1 MLYIIGSLACFYLLN
16 GLYYF
21 IGILKLLKR
30 SQHKINISNDNTPF
44 VTIILSARNEADSIG
59 KCLECLVKQTYPSSR
74 YEIIPVNDAS
84 EDQTMEII
92 NDYML
97 KNDRVKP
104 INIKPGQRQKQG
116 KINAIDKGILNA
128 KGEIIITT
136 DADTWMG
143 TEWISKMVGSFDNT
157 TGFVLGI
164 TLDQISNNPVHAFQ
178 ALDGI
183 GILVIAAAL
192 ADMHNPITCRG
203 TNLAFRKDAY
213 LEVRDKVLHLS
224 STRGNREWLMQE
236 INNNTDWKIRSQV
249 DPDSFVYTSSLD
261 KWIALINQRARWA
274 SSGKNYT
281 QLSVRLYLTLIY
293 FSLLSFIVGPFVLGI
308 KMSSIIWGIKL
319 LIDLTVAVA
328 VVKVVQQPRLLYAFP
343 LVFFVQPVMVVI
355 TAFLGTFDF
364 YRWK

>member
-1 MLYIIGSLACFYLLN
+1 MLYIIGSLACFYVLN

-21 IGILKLLKR
+21 IGILKLLKK
-30 SQHKINISNDNTPF
+30 SQNKINISNDNTPF
-44 VTIILSARNEADSIG
+44 ITIILSARNEADSIG
-59 KCLECLVKQTYPSSR
+59 KCLECLVNQTYPSSR

-84 EDQTMEII
+84 EDQTMGII

-97 KNDRVKP
+97 KNDRIKP

-116 KINAIDKGILNA
+116 KINAIDLGILNA

-143 TEWISKMVGSFDNT
+143 TEWISKMVGSFDNS

-203 TNLAFRKDAY
+203 TNIAFRKDAY

-236 INNNTDWKIRSQV
+236 INNNTDWEITSQV
-249 DPDSFVYTSSLD
+249 SPDSFVYTSAPD
-261 KWIALINQRARWA
+261 KWTALINQRARWA
-274 SSGKNYT
+274 STGKNYT
-281 QLSVRLYLTLIY
+281 KLSVRVYLVLIY
-293 FSLLSFIVGPFVLGI
+293 FSLLNFIISPCVLSAEWLCILWGAKLVVDLPI
-308 KMSSIIWGIKL
+308 SIAVTRLVNKPGL
-319 LIDLTVAVA
+319 LL
-328 VVKVVQQPRLLYAFP
+328 AFP
-343 LVFFVQPVMVVI
+343 LVYIIQPFMVTV
-355 TAFLGTFDF
+355 TAFLGTFDL